1 MQEVLVGDSSDVTKC
16 SLWEQD
22 IDTLSVGSSYLLKNF
37 EVHEFASKKFITK
50 AKHGCEIVPVPDI
63 IGDIANRPSEIEDE
77 EIKDA
82 QIVGIPQ
89 LTKYKSC
96 LRCKARVEPAD
107 SPFGRCSKDDCQ
119 MYQRYDICKMQL
131 SVKLLFIV
139 NGEQLSLN
147 AFGQT
152 VLDITNAKDMDEITE
167 ELFLQLP
174 PFASIKFNNQKI
186 ITNFTCS
193 V

>member
-1 MQEVLVGDSSDVTKC
+1 MQEILVGDSSGTTRC

-50 AKHGCEIVPVPDI
+50 TKHGCEVVEIPDI
-63 IGDIANRPSEIEDE
+63 GDTANKPTNVEDE

-82 QIVGIPQ
+82 QIVGVPQ

-107 SPFGRCSKDDCQ
+107 SPCGRCSKEDCQ

-152 VLDITNAKDMDEITE
+152 VLDIANAKDMDEITE

-174 PFASIKFNNQKI
+174 PFPSIKFNNQNI
-186 ITNFTCS
+186 ITKFTRS
-193 V
+193 A